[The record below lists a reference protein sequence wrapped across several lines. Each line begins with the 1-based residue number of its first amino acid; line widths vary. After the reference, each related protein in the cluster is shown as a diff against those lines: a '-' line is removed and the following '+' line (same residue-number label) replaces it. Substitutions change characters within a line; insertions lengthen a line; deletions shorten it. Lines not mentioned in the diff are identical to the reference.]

1 MKRAGI
7 LIFAAGLWAAS
18 PALAESAALS
28 GAACPAA
35 SEAECMLEA
44 AWIAAQDL
52 PQEKRARVR
61 PLFVPLALKLTGAT
75 AKARW
80 DARLGDT
87 EVEMPYEDYV
97 RRTAESVVRES
108 GWEGFV
114 RLARDGA
121 APLHMG
127 RPEIMAAAIEFAPDR
142 QQRAR
147 LIEMMFFLAG
157 TPDTAARGTITA
169 DDFERADF
177 GHVLAERMM
186 RDCNLAEFNRAV
198 ALTSAPDALRYRL
211 WRAQITGGAGKLA
224 GDIRAG
230 DGTDDTSHVRQALE
244 GYGAILSLGYC
255 PKQGSK

>member
-1 MKRAGI
+1 M
-7 LIFAAGLWAAS
+7 LDAAW
-18 PALAESAALS
+18 SAALLL
-28 GAACPAA
+28 PP
-35 SEAECMLEA
+35 EKLE
-44 AWIAAQDL
+44 
-52 PQEKRARVR
+52 RVK
-61 PLFVPLALKLTGAT
+61 PLFVVPALKLSGAE

-80 DARLGDT
+80 DARLGET

-97 RRTAESVVRES
+97 RRTAETVVRET

-127 RPEIMAAAIEFAPDR
+127 RPEIMAAAIEFAPDS

-157 TPDTAARGTITA
+157 APDTAARGSINA

-186 RDCNLAEFNRAV
+186 RDCRLAEFDRAV
-198 ALTSAPDALRYRL
+198 ALTAAPDALRYRL
-211 WRAQITGGAGKLA
+211 WRARITGGAGQLA

-230 DGTDDTSHVRQALE
+230 GGTEDSSHVRQALE
-244 GYGAILSLGYC
+244 GYGAVLSLGYC
-255 PKQGSK
+255 AK